1 MKEPPDSLA
10 FTGKRQGH
18 TICLLLFVSCLSGI
32 SVSEAQ
38 RRAPSFVSPEPAT
51 EEVAQETAEAPLEP
65 PEEESR
71 TDEETPEG
79 SADDTDADETGF
91 WGRMFQPGSTVTRTG
106 SRRSGLTGVLGT
118 QTESGAER
126 PSPQDIRHTPPPT
139 ASSRLVIGEIVWVDE
154 DSSIAVGWLASR
166 FAAVDEQL
174 TTRNFEL
181 EQTATLRPSPWRQ
194 GRSLGL
200 EILSGRPQIGD
211 EIVVNALPEAG
222 DSP

>member
-1 MKEPPDSLA
+1 M
-10 FTGKRQGH
+10 
-18 TICLLLFVSCLSGI
+18 

-38 RRAPSFVSPEPAT
+38 RRAPSFVSPGPT
-51 EEVAQETAEAPLEP
+51 PEESALETAETPAEP
-65 PEEESR
+65 QEKGDMADGEV
-71 TDEETPEG
+71 PEG
-79 SADDTDADETGF
+79 SPGDADADETGF
-91 WGRMFQPGSTVTRTG
+91 WGRMLQPGSTTTRTG

-118 QTESGAER
+118 QTESGPER
-126 PSPQDIRHTPPPT
+126 PPPQDIRHTPLPT

-166 FAAVDEQL
+166 FATVDEQL